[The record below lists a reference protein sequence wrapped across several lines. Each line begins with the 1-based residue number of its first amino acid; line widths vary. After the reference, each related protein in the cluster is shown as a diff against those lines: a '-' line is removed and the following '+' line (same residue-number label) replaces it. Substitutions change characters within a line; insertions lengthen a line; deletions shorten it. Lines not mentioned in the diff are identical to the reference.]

1 MSHTQINLP
10 PPSYPMDIV
19 EELTPYTLTNDE
31 AQAARTA
38 FNWALRTR
46 FTDMHAAMCDLPL
59 KALLD
64 VLLAVDIPGSVLR
77 FEVDGRRFD
86 RSVEQVPAGVDGW
99 SINGRSE

>member
-10 PPSYPMDIV
+10 PPPYPMDIV

-64 VLLAVDIPGSVLR
+64 VLLAVDILGSVLR

>member
-10 PPSYPMDIV
+10 PAPYPMDIV

-46 FTDMHAAMCDLPL
+46 FTDMHAAMCDLPDE
-59 KALLD
+59 ALRDVMLAAD
-64 VLLAVDIPGSVLR
+64 VLYKTAKWEL
-77 FEVDGRRFD
+77 DGRL
-86 RSVEQVPAGVDGW
+86 AGRAVKA
-99 SINGRSE
+99 